1 MSTIEQDLQRLAL
14 QEQVLQLERFD
25 ETVAWELGTRIKAIC
40 EARAVGVTIE
50 IRRSKETLFFYAMPG
65 TTPNNAEWV
74 RRKRNTVDLLQCSS
88 YSSGLANQKAGSSL
102 SQRTGVSLNDYAEH
116 GGSFPVRVKGVGCV
130 GTVTVSGVP
139 QREDHAIVVEALA
152 AQCGVPPAEVCLD

>member
-1 MSTIEQDLQRLAL
+1 MSTLDNDLQRLAL

-25 ETVAWELGTRIKAIC
+25 EATAWELGTRIKAIC
-40 EARAVGVTIE
+40 EARSVGVTIE
-50 IRRSKETLFFYAMPG
+50 IRRAKETLFFYAMPG

-74 RRKRNTVDLLQCSS
+74 RRKRNTVDLLQRSS
-88 YSSGLANQKAGSSL
+88 YSSGLANQKEGSSL
-102 SQRTGVSLNDYAEH
+102 PQRTGVSLSDYAEH

-139 QREDHAIVVEALA
+139 QRQDHAIVVEALA
-152 AQCGVPPAEVCLD
+152 ALCGVPLAEVCLD